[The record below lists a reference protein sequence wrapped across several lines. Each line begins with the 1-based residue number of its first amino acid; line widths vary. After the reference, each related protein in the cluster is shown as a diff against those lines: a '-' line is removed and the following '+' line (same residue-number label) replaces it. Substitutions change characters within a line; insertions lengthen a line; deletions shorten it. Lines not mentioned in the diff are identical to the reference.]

1 MLERRRGPPRVK
13 FEKPLEAWIVAVDHT
28 CIGEC
33 QVIELSHRG
42 AQLRVPAS
50 AVGLERFLL
59 VLSRFG
65 CPVYR
70 HCERKWVDGSSM
82 GVEFRGHFRTAPP
95 KQGRAQFQEQIIV
108 RFEVPEICGT
118 TEQSDTSLL
127 QEEAK
132 RYSAACAA
140 IFFGG
145 KRP

>member
-42 AQLRVPAS
+42 AQLKVPAS
-50 AVGLERFLL
+50 ASGLERFLL
-59 VLSRFG
+59 LLSRFG

-82 GVEFRGHFRTAPP
+82 GVEFRGQAASQH
-95 KQGRAQFQEQIIV
+95 GE
-108 RFEVPEICGT
+108 
-118 TEQSDTSLL
+118 LL
-127 QEEAK
+127 QNMGLAGP
-132 RYSAACAA
+132 RAVS
-140 IFFGG
+140 
-145 KRP
+145 

>member
-1 MLERRRGPPRVK
+1 MIHPRSGGTRQAVLAWSGMFMLDRRRGPPRVK
-13 FEKPLEAWIVAVDHT
+13 FEKPLEGWIVAVDHT

-70 HCERKWVDGSSM
+70 HCERKWVDGS
-82 GVEFRGHFRTAPP
+82 
-95 KQGRAQFQEQIIV
+95 
-108 RFEVPEICGT
+108 
-118 TEQSDTSLL
+118 
-127 QEEAK
+127 
-132 RYSAACAA
+132 A
-140 IFFGG
+140 IDR
-145 KRP
+145 KSVV